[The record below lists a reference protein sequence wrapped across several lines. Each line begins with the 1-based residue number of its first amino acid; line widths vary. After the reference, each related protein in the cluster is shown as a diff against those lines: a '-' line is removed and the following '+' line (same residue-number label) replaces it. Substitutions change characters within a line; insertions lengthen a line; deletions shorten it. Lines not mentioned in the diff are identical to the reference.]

1 MLIETT
7 SKRPL
12 VCPIHVGVG
21 LAHGVEMGQAEP
33 AVVDSAAGT
42 LDVEAAVDSDAWCV
56 AASTELAADAL
67 EILLQG
73 LVLRIAASLALF
85 ACFSEVVLRLAGGAV
100 DGNALWADNFAHVLD
115 DGEVLVAVLSGAV
128 DEVIRILLAFASD
141 SVLEQGTVRDW

>member
-1 MLIETT
+1 MLA
-7 SKRPL
+7 PYGA
-12 VCPIHVGVG
+12 P
-21 LAHGVEMGQAEP
+21 LAHRDDLQTAPRVPYPCGRRTRPWCRNGPGRA
-33 AVVDSAAGT
+33 SSSG
-42 LDVEAAVDSDAWCV
+42 LCSSDTRCV